1 MWTAFYKIHWGFF
14 YAMKFKTK
22 TTVKNNFVVIDV
34 FQDNEFWH
42 TYDFR
47 IEKIEQFLKQIS
59 HKRWGTV
66 ENLLEIKISANYG
79 NI

>member
-1 MWTAFYKIHWGFF
+1 VYFYYHKSGGFF

-59 HKRWGTV
+59 QKQWGTV
-66 ENLLEIKISANYG
+66 ENLQEIKTSTSYG

>member
-1 MWTAFYKIHWGFF
+1 MYFYYHKSGGFF

-59 HKRWGTV
+59 QKQWGTV
-66 ENLLEIKISANYG
+66 ENLQEIKTSTSYG

>member
-1 MWTAFYKIHWGFF
+1 MGFF
-14 YAMKFKTK
+14 YEMNFKTK

-66 ENLLEIKISANYG
+66 ENLLEIKTSTSYG

>member
-1 MWTAFYKIHWGFF
+1 
-14 YAMKFKTK
+14 MKFKTK

-59 HKRWGTV
+59 QKQWGTV
-66 ENLLEIKISANYG
+66 ENLQEIKISTSYG

>member
-1 MWTAFYKIHWGFF
+1 MCTSTTTNLVGFF

-47 IEKIEQFLKQIS
+47 IDQTEKFLKQIS
-59 HKRWGTV
+59 HKVWGTDF
-66 ENLLEIKISANYG
+66 NLNEIKNSVYG

>member
-1 MWTAFYKIHWGFF
+1 
-14 YAMKFKTK
+14 MKFKTK

-42 TYDFR
+42 TYDFS

-59 HKRWGTV
+59 QKQWGTV
-66 ENLLEIKISANYG
+66 ENLQEIKTSTSYG

>member
-1 MWTAFYKIHWGFF
+1 VYSYYRKSDGFF

-59 HKRWGTV
+59 QKQWGTV
-66 ENLLEIKISANYG
+66 ENLQEIKTSTSYG

>member
-1 MWTAFYKIHWGFF
+1 
-14 YAMKFKTK
+14 MKFKTK

-59 HKRWGTV
+59 QKQWGTV
-66 ENLLEIKISANYG
+66 ENLQEIKTSTSYG

>member
-1 MWTAFYKIHWGFF
+1 
-14 YAMKFKTK
+14 MKFKTK

-47 IEKIEQFLKQIS
+47 IDQIEQFLKQIS
-59 HKRWGTV
+59 QKQWGTV
-66 ENLLEIKISANYG
+66 QNLQEIKTSTSYG